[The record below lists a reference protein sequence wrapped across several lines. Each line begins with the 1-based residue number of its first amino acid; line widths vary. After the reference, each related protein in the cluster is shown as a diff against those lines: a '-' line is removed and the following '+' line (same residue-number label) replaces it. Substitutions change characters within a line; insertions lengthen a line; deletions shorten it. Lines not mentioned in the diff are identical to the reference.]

1 MDRPRL
7 IVEAEREED
16 GRWVAEVPA
25 LPGALAYGATREEA
39 LARVEARDSYP
50 ADEDLTTAQ
59 VRELPRRMA
68 DLDDATRYMLVSQ
81 MGPRFAL
88 YYTVS
93 EDAYVMNDPRG
104 ATLFKRRNAALAVKT
119 LLGGSLRVIRC
130 RSKRVDGIRVAVLNT
145 TKRRSQATAE
155 PSSNQRL
162 QPSAGAR
169 RRSVEASRRPRLRH
183 GVMRRGSQQ

>member
-16 GRWVAEVPA
+16 GRWVAEMPA

-59 VRELPRRMA
+59 VRELRRR
-68 DLDDATRYMLVSQ
+68 DATRYMLVSQ

-88 YYTVS
+88 YYNVS

-145 TKRRSQATAE
+145 TKRRRQATAE

-162 QPSAGAR
+162 QPSARAR